1 MKARTTAL
9 CWRYRSINAAGF
21 AEDSVKSVS
30 PDLHCR
36 EKKPSGGNAD
46 TRPVPITF

>member
-1 MKARTTAL
+1 
-9 CWRYRSINAAGF
+9 
-21 AEDSVKSVS
+21 VKSVS

-46 TRPVPITF
+46 TRPVPITFQVAGSWSGWSIISRRLRAKP